1 MPTRSFLPQRMLL
14 IACIAQNAA
23 TGLTFGSVGLLI
35 EPLAQQLQG
44 SRSTISLSI
53 SLIILMMGLLGPLVG
68 RWVDRWSLRG
78 TMLIGAAL
86 GALGFYLASRVT
98 STNGFLATY
107 GLLVGLSF
115 ALVGVLPANKIVTLW
130 FPHSVGRASAI
141 VNMPLAIALLP
152 PLFAV
157 VLRDFGWRHLLEIFA
172 LVYVALFGL
181 LLLLRV
187 PVAAAQDTAAA
198 GGDAAAGIAPF
209 RTRIFWL
216 LSVVVGLLTTSG
228 IVATTHVVSFA
239 QSVAIAAPQAA
250 ALLSVSGIFS
260 VLGAAFYGWLC
271 DRTTPLFALT
281 LIAAGHTAGW
291 LALAPQHDF
300 LVIAAIVAVLGLG
313 GGGLMP
319 TLAALLGRTFPAQ
332 QFGSALGQMNFA
344 TLPFTFAAAPLIGL
358 GYDWLGN
365 YRGAFFLE
373 MLLCGAALLLLVFAR
388 AALKPRRAIK
398 DDPVDAIYKT

>member
-1 MPTRSFLPQRMLL
+1 MLA
-14 IACIAQNAA
+14 IACIAQNVA
-23 TGLTFGSVGLLI
+23 TGLTFGSIGLLI
-35 EPLAQQLQG
+35 EPLARELQG

-53 SLIILMMGLLGPLVG
+53 SLVILMMGLLGPLVG

-86 GALGFYLASRVT
+86 GALGFFLVSRVA
-98 STNGFLATY
+98 STQGFLAGY
-107 GLLVGLSF
+107 GLLVGVGF
-115 ALVGVLPANKIVTLW
+115 ALVGVLPSNKVAALW
-130 FPHSVGRASAI
+130 FPHSVGRAGAI

-157 VLRDFGWRHLLEIFA
+157 VLRDYGWRHLFEIFA

-181 LLLLRV
+181 LLLLRE
-187 PVAAAQDTAAA
+187 PAAATDAAVAADGTASAETP
-198 GGDAAAGIAPF
+198 PF

-216 LSVVVGLLTTSG
+216 LSLIVGLLTTSG

-239 QSVAIAAPQAA
+239 QNVAIAAPLAA
-250 ALLSVSGIFS
+250 MLLSISGIFS

-271 DRTTPLFALT
+271 DRATPLAALS
-281 LIAAGHTAGW
+281 LIAACHTTGW
-291 LALAPQHDF
+291 LLLASQREF
-300 LVIAAIVAVLGLG
+300 LAIAVLVAVLGLG

-319 TLAALLGRTFPAQ
+319 TLTALLGRTFPAR
-332 QFGSALGQMNFA
+332 QFGSALGQVNFA

-365 YRGAFFLE
+365 YRGAFYLE
-373 MLLCGAALLLLVFAR
+373 MLLCGTALLLLIFAGAALRPRRDARPR
-388 AALKPRRAIK
+388 AAL
-398 DDPVDAIYKT
+398 